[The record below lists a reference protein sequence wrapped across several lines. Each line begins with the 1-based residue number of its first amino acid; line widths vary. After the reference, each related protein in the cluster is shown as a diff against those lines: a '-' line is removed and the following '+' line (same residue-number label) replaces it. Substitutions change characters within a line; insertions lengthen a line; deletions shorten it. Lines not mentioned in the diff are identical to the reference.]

1 MAIDDRQS
9 ERSDLLVSEK
19 KGITG
24 AFGDNK
30 EETTC
35 VKRYFIFCTE
45 QAPSF
50 PTIPSRVDRLA
61 VPCAVSTDLSTRY
74 L

>member
-1 MAIDDRQS
+1 MAIDRQS